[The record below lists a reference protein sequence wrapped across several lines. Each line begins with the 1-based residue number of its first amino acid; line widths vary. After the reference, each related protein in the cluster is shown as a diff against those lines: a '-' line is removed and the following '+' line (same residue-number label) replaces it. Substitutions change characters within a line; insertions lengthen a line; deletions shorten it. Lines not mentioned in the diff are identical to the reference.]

1 MSPGGYISAVGHA
14 ALIIWLLAGWG
25 LSHDPLPF
33 EVTEVSVVSGE
44 EYEAIV
50 AARTPNP
57 VADAPITPALPEP
70 DATPETPTPTEE
82 AAPTQPQPEAAPA
95 PEPDSAP
102 EEVQPAPEPPA
113 AVAEVAPAQPTALIP
128 PSAAVDTNSDTPTP
142 RPATRVAD
150 TPSLPS
156 PDTAVAPVEQA
167 AVTPDTSAEAEVVTE
182 EQEAA
187 APEEATT
194 EIVTEAEKPSGAVES
209 SIRPTARPRPQT
221 AEAKPAETP
230 AKPQTP
236 ATSSTATE
244 DAVAAAVAAAAA
256 TASAPAA
263 SSAQA
268 GPPMTGGE
276 KDAFRL
282 AVNACWNVDP
292 GAEWARVTVTV
303 GFSLG
308 QDGRVVGD
316 VRMISAT
323 GGNDAQTS
331 TAFQAA
337 RRAILRCQSSGYKL
351 PPEKYDQWQNVEI
364 TFDPSGMRLR

>member
-57 VADAPITPALPEP
+57 FVDAPITPALPE
-70 DATPETPTPTEE
+70 AE
-82 AAPTQPQPEAAPA
+82 AAPDAPPPTEVVAPAQPQPEAAPA
-95 PEPDSAP
+95 PEPEAAM
-102 EEVQPAPEPPA
+102 EEPQPAPEPPA
-113 AVAEVAPAQPTALIP
+113 AVADIGPDQPTALVP
-128 PSAAVDTNSDTPTP
+128 PSAAVDNNRTTPTP
-142 RPATRVAD
+142 RPSTRVAN
-150 TPSLPS
+150 TPSLPT
-156 PDTAVAPVEQA
+156 PDAAVAPVEQA
-167 AVTPDTSAEAEVVTE
+167 AVTPDTSAEAEVVAE
-182 EQEAA
+182 AQDAA

-209 SIRPTARPRPQT
+209 SIRPTARPRTQT
-221 AEAKPAETP
+221 AEQKPAETP

-236 ATSSTATE
+236 AASATE

-256 TASAPAA
+256 SASEPAA

-308 QDGRVVGD
+308 QDGRVIGD
-316 VRMISAT
+316 VRMVSAS

>member
-25 LSHDPLPF
+25 LSHNPLPF

-82 AAPTQPQPEAAPA
+82 AAPAQPQPEAAPA

-221 AEAKPAETP
+221 AETKPAETP
-230 AKPQTP
+230 AKPQTS
-236 ATSSTATE
+236 AASATE

-256 TASAPAA
+256 TAPAA

-282 AVNACWNVDP
+282 AVNACWNVDV
-292 GAEWARVTVTV
+292 GSKAANVIVVV
-303 GFSLG
+303 GFSLTR
-308 QDGRVVGD
+308 DGRVDGP
-316 VRMISAT
+316 VRLISSNS
-323 GGNDAQTS
+323 NDQAAEDS
-331 TAFQAA
+331 SFQAA
-337 RRAILRCQSSGYKL
+337 RRAILRCGSSGYKL

>member
-70 DATPETPTPTEE
+70 EAAPDTPTPAEE
-82 AAPTQPQPEAAPA
+82 VAPAQPQPEAAPA
-95 PEPDSAP
+95 PEPDAAP

-113 AVAEVAPAQPTALIP
+113 ALAEVAPAQPTALIP
-128 PSAAVDTNSDTPTP
+128 PSAAVDTNSTTPTP

-156 PDTAVAPVEQA
+156 PDMAVAPVEQA
-167 AVTPDTSAEAEVVTE
+167 AVTPDASAEAEVVA
-182 EQEAA
+182 EQQDAA

-194 EIVTEAEKPSGAVES
+194 EIVTEAEKPSGGVES
-209 SIRPTARPRPQT
+209 SIRPTARPRTQT
-221 AEAKPAETP
+221 AEQKPAETP
-230 AKPQTP
+230 AKPQSP
-236 ATSSTATE
+236 AASATD
-244 DAVAAAVAAAAA
+244 DAVAAAVAAAA
-256 TASAPAA
+256 ASAPAA

-316 VRMISAT
+316 VRMISAS

-337 RRAILRCQSSGYKL
+337 RRAILRCGSSGYKL

>member
-1 MSPGGYISAVGHA
+1 MSTGGYISAVGHA

-57 VADAPITPALPEP
+57 VADAPITPALPEAEAAP
-70 DATPETPTPTEE
+70 DTPTPVEE
-82 AAPTQPQPEAAPA
+82 VTPAQPQIEVAEAPA
-95 PEPDSAP
+95 PDAAP
-102 EEVQPAPEPPA
+102 EDVQPAPEPPT
-113 AVAEVAPAQPTALIP
+113 AVADIGPDQPTALVP
-128 PSAAVDTNSDTPTP
+128 PSAAVDNNSTTPTP
-142 RPATRVAD
+142 RPATRVAN
-150 TPSLPS
+150 TPSLPT
-156 PDTAVAPVEQA
+156 PDAAVAPVEQA
-167 AVTPDTSAEAEVVTE
+167 AVTPDTSAAAEVVA
-182 EQEAA
+182 EAQDA
-187 APEEATT
+187 TAPEEATT

-209 SIRPTARPRPQT
+209 SIRPTARPRSQT
-221 AEAKPAETP
+221 AETKPAETP

-236 ATSSTATE
+236 AAASATE

-256 TASAPAA
+256 ASAPAA

-308 QDGRVVGD
+308 QDGRVIGD
-316 VRMISAT
+316 VRMINAS

-337 RRAILRCQSSGYKL
+337 RRAILRCGSSGYKL

>member
-57 VADAPITPALPEP
+57 FVDAPITPALPE
-70 DATPETPTPTEE
+70 AE
-82 AAPTQPQPEAAPA
+82 AAPDAPPPAEEATPAQPQPEAAPA
-95 PEPDSAP
+95 PEPEAAP
-102 EEVQPAPEPPA
+102 EEPQPAPEPPA
-113 AVAEVAPAQPTALIP
+113 AVVDIGPDQPTALVP
-128 PSAAVDTNSDTPTP
+128 PSAAVDNNSTTPTP
-142 RPATRVAD
+142 RPSTRVAN
-150 TPSLPS
+150 TPSLPT

-167 AVTPDTSAEAEVVTE
+167 AVTPDTSAEAEVVAE
-182 EQEAA
+182 AQDAA

-194 EIVTEAEKPSGAVES
+194 EIVTEAEKPSGALES
-209 SIRPTARPRPQT
+209 SIRPTARPRTQT
-221 AEAKPAETP
+221 AETKPAEAP
-230 AKPQTP
+230 AKPQIP
-236 ATSSTATE
+236 AASATE

-256 TASAPAA
+256 SAPAA
-263 SSAQA
+263 SSAPA

-308 QDGRVVGD
+308 QDGRVIGD
-316 VRMISAT
+316 VRMVSAS

-351 PPEKYDQWQNVEI
+351 PLEKYDQWQNVEI

>member
-1 MSPGGYISAVGHA
+1 MSTGGYISAVGHA

-33 EVTEVSVVSGE
+33 QVTEVSVVSGE

-50 AARTPNP
+50 AARTPSP

-70 DATPETPTPTEE
+70 EATPDTP
-82 AAPTQPQPEAAPA
+82 APATDSAPAQPQPEAAPP
-95 PEPDSAP
+95 PETEAAP
-102 EEVQPAPEPPA
+102 EEAQPAPEPPA
-113 AVAEVAPAQPTALIP
+113 AVADVGPDQPTALVP
-128 PSAAVDTNSDTPTP
+128 PSAAVDTTSTTPQP
-142 RPATRVAD
+142 RPATRVAS
-150 TPSLPS
+150 TPSAPT
-156 PDTAVAPVEQA
+156 PDAAVAPVEQA
-167 AVTPDTSAEAEVVTE
+167 AVTPDATAEAEVVVE

-209 SIRPTARPRPQT
+209 SIRPTARPRTQA
-221 AEAKPAETP
+221 AETKPAETP

-236 ATSSTATE
+236 AASATATE
-244 DAVAAAVAAAAA
+244 DAVAAAVAAAA
-256 TASAPAA
+256 ASAPAA

-308 QDGRVVGD
+308 QDGRVIGD
-316 VRMISAT
+316 VRMVSAS

-337 RRAILRCQSSGYKL
+337 RRAILRCGSSGYKL

>member
-33 EVTEVSVVSGE
+33 AVTKVSVVSGE

-57 VADAPITPALPEP
+57 VTDAPITPALPEAE
-70 DATPETPTPTEE
+70 ATPETPTPIEE
-82 AAPTQPQPEAAPA
+82 ATPAQPQPEAAPA
-95 PEPDSAP
+95 PEPEAAP
-102 EEVQPAPEPPA
+102 EEAQPAPEPPA
-113 AVAEVAPAQPTALIP
+113 AVADVAPAQPTALIP
-128 PSAAVDTNSDTPTP
+128 PSAAVDTNSTTPTP

-150 TPSLPS
+150 TPALPS

-167 AVTPDTSAEAEVVTE
+167 AVTPDTSAEAEVVE
-182 EQEAA
+182 ERQDAA

-209 SIRPTARPRPQT
+209 SIRPTARPRTQT
-221 AEAKPAETP
+221 AEEKPAETP

-256 TASAPAA
+256 ASAPAA

-276 KDAFRL
+276 QDAFRL

-316 VRMISAT
+316 VRMISAS

-351 PPEKYDQWQNVEI
+351 PSEKYDQWQNVEI